1 VSRLAALVAT
11 VALAAGAIVVLVPQ
25 PHTPAAHGRGIAS
38 AESAEAIEPCVW
50 DDELHRTLDELGEDP
65 ADWRLARSPDYW
77 GKVFPDGTV
86 VVNPDVPCD
95 SVSSVVRHEWMHLQQ
110 LDMYG
115 ADLGSMA
122 LGRNRVEIV
131 ADCGSM
137 LLGSTNTPYVRD
149 QLDAHGVGCTDADL
163 ADARELIEF
172 GPHPG

>member
-1 VSRLAALVAT
+1 VIRLLAVLIAA
-11 VALAAGAIVVLVPQ
+11 VALAAGAIVVLDPQ
-25 PHTPAAHGRGIAS
+25 PPALATAS
-38 AESAEAIEPCVW
+38 TQPVCVW
-50 DDELHRTLDELGEDP
+50 ADELQDTLDELGEDP

-77 GKVFPDGTV
+77 GKAFPDGTV

-110 LDMYG
+110 IRMYG
-115 ADLGSMA
+115 TDLGSMA